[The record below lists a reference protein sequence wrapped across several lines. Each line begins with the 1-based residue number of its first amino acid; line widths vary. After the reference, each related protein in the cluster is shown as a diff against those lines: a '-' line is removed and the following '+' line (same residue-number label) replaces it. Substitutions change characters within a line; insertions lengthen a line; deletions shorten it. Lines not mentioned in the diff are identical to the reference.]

1 MVGAGLESYSDDR
14 ASVLVAVDQEVRS
27 AAKPGATVD
36 RSRIRLTL
44 VRAGDG
50 WLVSAVKVF

>member
-1 MVGAGLESYSDDR
+1 
-14 ASVLVAVDQEVRS
+14 VLVAVDQEIHS
-27 AAKPGATVD
+27 ATRRGPTVD
-36 RSRIRLTL
+36 RSRIRLSL